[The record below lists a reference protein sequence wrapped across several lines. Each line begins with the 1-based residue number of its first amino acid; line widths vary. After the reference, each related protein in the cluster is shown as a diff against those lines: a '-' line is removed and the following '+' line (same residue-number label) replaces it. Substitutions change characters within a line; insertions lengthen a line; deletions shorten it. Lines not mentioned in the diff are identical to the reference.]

1 MAERWVPQV
10 VSQTGCCDNLS
21 VFLKERILQ
30 FRMPLDELLRYIIT
44 QRHTHT
50 CHLQRVGQT
59 VVYEDAARKWE
70 YLRLVLQTTERGRKD
85 QTVVVAFEL
94 RAVIMALRVAMF
106 LPKALVGYQLLPIH
120 HIQDAKV
127 MNFG

>member
-1 MAERWVPQV
+1 
-10 VSQTGCCDNLS
+10 
-21 VFLKERILQ
+21 
-30 FRMPLDELLRYIIT
+30 
-44 QRHTHT
+44 
-50 CHLQRVGQT
+50 VGQT

-127 MNFG
+127 INFGKKTIFFSENYG